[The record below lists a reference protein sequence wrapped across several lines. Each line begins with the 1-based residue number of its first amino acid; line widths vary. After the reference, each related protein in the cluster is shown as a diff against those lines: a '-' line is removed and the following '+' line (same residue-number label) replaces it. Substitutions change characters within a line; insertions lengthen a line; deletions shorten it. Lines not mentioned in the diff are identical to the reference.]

1 MNLMLNKIK
10 LFKVDDVSDFL
21 PLNVEIEE
29 KGANPIG
36 KTILWLVLS
45 LFTLLLM
52 WTCFAEIDVV
62 ISTQGKVIPD
72 GEIKIIQPTKAGVI
86 SSISVVDGDSV
97 KKGDILMVIDS
108 TINESIIHNK
118 KERVFLLKEI
128 EKRLVNLINIE
139 NQTFKK
145 HIIINQEQI
154 QHQNSQ
160 QEMYLNKIEQLNS
173 KIEQIYFKTK
183 NEEYQKNVLLLMFKE
198 YKENY
203 LNIQKVKD
211 LLSKKEIDAVVIKY
225 LETEKDLKAIEET
238 LKIQKA
244 LKKELEKERDGFKE
258 SFKNDLYGELQKCLE
273 ETKQLETEIINLEYD
288 SKQQI
293 ITSPYDGIVVKVNV
307 NTINGYVRE
316 GDKIMTILPEE
327 TPLVIQNF
335 VLNKD
340 IGFVKEDMET
350 KIKID
355 TYSFQKY
362 GFLSGKVKKISNYS
376 IEDEK
381 KGIVY
386 ETKISF
392 DKNSFLMVDG
402 KEKRLEPGMTTQNEI
417 KIGKRK
423 VITFF
428 IYPLIQY
435 FDEGLSVK

>member
-1 MNLMLNKIK
+1 M
-10 LFKVDDVSDFL
+10 
-21 PLNVEIEE
+21 
-29 KGANPIG
+29 
-36 KTILWLVLS
+36 
-45 LFTLLLM
+45 
-52 WTCFAEIDVV
+52 
-62 ISTQGKVIPD
+62 
-72 GEIKIIQPTKAGVI
+72 IQPAKAGVI

-97 KKGDILMVIDS
+97 KKGDILMVVDS

-118 KERVFLLKEI
+118 KERILLLKEI

-139 NQTFKK
+139 NKIFKK
-145 HIIINQEQI
+145 HTIINQEQI
-154 QHQNSQ
+154 HHQNSQ
-160 QEMYLNKIEQLNS
+160 QEMYLNKIEQLHS
-173 KIEQIYFKTK
+173 KIEQVNFKTK
-183 NEEYQKNVLLLMFKE
+183 NDEYQKNVLSLIFKE
-198 YKENY
+198 FKENY

-211 LLSKKEIDAVVIKY
+211 LLSKKEVDAVVIKY

-244 LKKELEKERDGFKE
+244 LKEELEKERDGFKE
-258 SFKNDLYGELQKCLE
+258 SFKNDLYVELHKCLE
-273 ETKQLETEIINLEYD
+273 ETKQLETELINLEHD

-293 ITSPYDGIVVKVNV
+293 ITSPYNGIVVKVNV
-307 NTINGYVRE
+307 NTINGFVRE

-327 TPLVIQNF
+327 TPLVIQSF

-423 VITFF
+423 VIAFF